1 MIGLIN
7 VEFLDYMVEYIG
19 IQQLKLMKNRT
30 SVVIAHRLSTITNA
44 DRILVLEAG
53 RIAEVG
59 THDELLAGRGA
70 YYRMFMEQYGK
81 VKFLRRAVEAQVED
95 LAPRM
100 AGAR

>member
-1 MIGLIN
+1 M
-7 VEFLDYMVEYIG
+7 
-19 IQQLKLMKNRT
+19 
-30 SVVIAHRLSTITNA
+30 
-44 DRILVLEAG
+44 LEAG

-59 THDELLAGRGA
+59 AHDELLVRRGA

-81 VKFLRRAVEAQVED
+81 VKFLRRAVEAQVNE